1 MDAAAPFS
9 PAITPAL
16 CDDAS
21 RVFVRA
27 YLARR
32 YGVLLLAC
40 MAINVTGITIASLT
54 GGNSPLVDL
63 FAVVVVVMPAVYF
76 TAYWFRQPSRL
87 SAGMQRRLNPA
98 TLCKVDAD
106 GVTFMEDDR
115 GVTIA
120 WSRVKATLERPSYF
134 LCVLSPM
141 SFFVVPTASMPAQA
155 ETLLRERVA
164 PRASDAATVSA

>member
-27 YLARR
+27 YLARK

-40 MAINVTGITIASLT
+40 MAINVTGIAIASLT

-63 FAVVVVVMPAVYF
+63 FAVAVVVMPAVYF
-76 TAYWFRQPSRL
+76 MMYWFRQPSRL
-87 SAGMQRRLNPA
+87 SAGMQRRLDPA

-106 GVTFMEDDR
+106 GVTFVAGDR
-115 GVTIA
+115 SATIA

-141 SFFVVPTASMPAQA
+141 SFFVMPTASMPAQA
-155 ETLLRERVA
+155 EALLRERMT
-164 PRASDAATVSA
+164 PRASGDATVSA